1 MRFAVPIRNM
11 FQIGTLKGGEE
22 GVKLG
27 VVLRK
32 ARVQAGISQ
41 EKLAEMLSRSRSCIS
56 KIENDQKVLD
66 VPTYVRWMEATN
78 AKEAMIATLCGID
91 PLAVTQQITTIM
103 ALFGG

>member
-1 MRFAVPIRNM
+1 M
-11 FQIGTLKGGEE
+11 
-22 GVKLG
+22 
-27 VVLRK
+27 VLRK
-32 ARVQAGISQ
+32 ARLQAGISQ
-41 EKLAEMLSRSRSCIS
+41 ERLAEMLSRSRSCIS

-91 PLAVTQQITTIM
+91 PLAVTQQITAIM

>member
-1 MRFAVPIRNM
+1 M
-11 FQIGTLKGGEE
+11 
-22 GVKLG
+22 G

-66 VPTYVRWMEATN
+66 VPTYVRWMEVTN

-91 PLAVTQQITTIM
+91 PLAVTQQITAIM

>member
-1 MRFAVPIRNM
+1 M
-11 FQIGTLKGGEE
+11 
-22 GVKLG
+22 KLG

-91 PLAVTQQITTIM
+91 PLTVTQQITAIM

>member
-1 MRFAVPIRNM
+1 M
-11 FQIGTLKGGEE
+11 
-22 GVKLG
+22 
-27 VVLRK
+27 VLRK
-32 ARVQAGISQ
+32 ARLQAGISQ

-56 KIENDQKVLD
+56 KIENDQKMLD

-91 PLAVTQQITTIM
+91 PLTVTQQITAIM

>member
-1 MRFAVPIRNM
+1 M
-11 FQIGTLKGGEE
+11 
-22 GVKLG
+22 KLG

-91 PLAVTQQITTIM
+91 PLAVTQQITAIM

>member
-1 MRFAVPIRNM
+1 M
-11 FQIGTLKGGEE
+11 
-22 GVKLG
+22 KLG

-32 ARVQAGISQ
+32 ARLQAGISQ

-56 KIENDQKVLD
+56 KIENDQKILD

-91 PLAVTQQITTIM
+91 PLAVTQQITAIM

>member
-1 MRFAVPIRNM
+1 M
-11 FQIGTLKGGEE
+11 
-22 GVKLG
+22 KLG

-41 EKLAEMLSRSRSCIS
+41 EKLAEILSRSRSCIS

-91 PLAVTQQITTIM
+91 PLAVTQQITAIM

>member
-1 MRFAVPIRNM
+1 MRKLR
-11 FQIGTLKGGEE
+11 
-22 GVKLG
+22 LG

-32 ARVQAGISQ
+32 ARLQAGISQ

-91 PLAVTQQITTIM
+91 PLAVTQQITAIM

>member
-1 MRFAVPIRNM
+1 M
-11 FQIGTLKGGEE
+11 
-22 GVKLG
+22 G

-41 EKLAEMLSRSRSCIS
+41 EKLAEILSRSRSCIS

-91 PLAVTQQITTIM
+91 PLAVTQQITAIM

>member
-1 MRFAVPIRNM
+1 M
-11 FQIGTLKGGEE
+11 
-22 GVKLG
+22 
-27 VVLRK
+27 VLRK
-32 ARVQAGISQ
+32 ARLQAGISQ

-91 PLAVTQQITTIM
+91 PLAVTQQITAIM

>member
-1 MRFAVPIRNM
+1 M
-11 FQIGTLKGGEE
+11 
-22 GVKLG
+22 
-27 VVLRK
+27 VLRK
-32 ARVQAGISQ
+32 ARLQAGISQ
-41 EKLAEMLSRSRSCIS
+41 ERLAEILSRSRSCIS

-91 PLAVTQQITTIM
+91 PLAVTQQITAIM

>member
-1 MRFAVPIRNM
+1 M
-11 FQIGTLKGGEE
+11 
-22 GVKLG
+22 KLG

-56 KIENDQKVLD
+56 KIENDMKVLD

-91 PLAVTQQITTIM
+91 PLAVTQQITAIM

>member
-1 MRFAVPIRNM
+1 M
-11 FQIGTLKGGEE
+11 
-22 GVKLG
+22 G

-91 PLAVTQQITTIM
+91 PLTVTQQITAIM

>member
-1 MRFAVPIRNM
+1 MV
-11 FQIGTLKGGEE
+11 LK
-22 GVKLG
+22 
-27 VVLRK
+27 K

-41 EKLAEMLSRSRSCIS
+41 EKLAEILSRSRSCIS
-56 KIENDQKVLD
+56 KIENDQKMLD

-91 PLAVTQQITTIM
+91 PLAVTQQITAIM

>member
-1 MRFAVPIRNM
+1 M
-11 FQIGTLKGGEE
+11 
-22 GVKLG
+22 
-27 VVLRK
+27 VLRK
-32 ARVQAGISQ
+32 ARLQAGISQ
-41 EKLAEMLSRSRSCIS
+41 EKLAEMLSRSRSWIS

-91 PLAVTQQITTIM
+91 PLAVTQQITAIM

>member
-1 MRFAVPIRNM
+1 MRKLR
-11 FQIGTLKGGEE
+11 
-22 GVKLG
+22 LG

-32 ARVQAGISQ
+32 ARLQAGISQ
-41 EKLAEMLSRSRSCIS
+41 ERLAEILSRSRSCIS

-91 PLAVTQQITTIM
+91 PLAVTQQITAIM

>member
-1 MRFAVPIRNM
+1 M
-11 FQIGTLKGGEE
+11 
-22 GVKLG
+22 KLG

-32 ARVQAGISQ
+32 ARLQAGISQ
-41 EKLAEMLSRSRSCIS
+41 ERLAEMLSRSRSCIS
-56 KIENDQKVLD
+56 KIENDQKMLD

-91 PLAVTQQITTIM
+91 PLAVTQQITAIM

>member
-1 MRFAVPIRNM
+1 M
-11 FQIGTLKGGEE
+11 
-22 GVKLG
+22 KLG

-32 ARVQAGISQ
+32 ARLQAGISQ
-41 EKLAEMLSRSRSCIS
+41 ERLAEMLSRSRSCIS

-91 PLAVTQQITTIM
+91 PLAVTQQITAIM

>member
-1 MRFAVPIRNM
+1 MR
-11 FQIGTLKGGEE
+11 
-22 GVKLG
+22 LG

-32 ARVQAGISQ
+32 ARLQAGISQ
-41 EKLAEMLSRSRSCIS
+41 ERLAEILSRSRSCIS

-91 PLAVTQQITTIM
+91 PLAVTQQITAIM

>member
-1 MRFAVPIRNM
+1 M
-11 FQIGTLKGGEE
+11 
-22 GVKLG
+22 KLG

-56 KIENDQKVLD
+56 KIENDQKMLD

-91 PLAVTQQITTIM
+91 PLAVTQQITAIM

>member
-1 MRFAVPIRNM
+1 M
-11 FQIGTLKGGEE
+11 
-22 GVKLG
+22 G

-32 ARVQAGISQ
+32 ARLQAGISQ

-91 PLAVTQQITTIM
+91 PLAVTQQITAIM

>member
-1 MRFAVPIRNM
+1 M
-11 FQIGTLKGGEE
+11 
-22 GVKLG
+22 
-27 VVLRK
+27 VLRK
-32 ARVQAGISQ
+32 ARLQAGISQ

-56 KIENDQKVLD
+56 KIENDQKILD

-91 PLAVTQQITTIM
+91 PLAVTQQITAIM

>member
-1 MRFAVPIRNM
+1 M
-11 FQIGTLKGGEE
+11 
-22 GVKLG
+22 KLG

-56 KIENDQKVLD
+56 KIENDMKVLD

-91 PLAVTQQITTIM
+91 PLAVTHQITAIM

>member
-1 MRFAVPIRNM
+1 M
-11 FQIGTLKGGEE
+11 
-22 GVKLG
+22 
-27 VVLRK
+27 VLRK

-91 PLAVTQQITTIM
+91 PLAVTQQITAIM

>member
-1 MRFAVPIRNM
+1 M
-11 FQIGTLKGGEE
+11 
-22 GVKLG
+22 G

-91 PLAVTQQITTIM
+91 PLAVTQQITAIM

>member
-1 MRFAVPIRNM
+1 MGI
-11 FQIGTLKGGEE
+11 
-22 GVKLG
+22 
-27 VVLRK
+27 VLRK
-32 ARVQAGISQ
+32 ARLQAGISQ
-41 EKLAEMLSRSRSCIS
+41 ERLAEILSRSRSCIS

-91 PLAVTQQITTIM
+91 PLAVTQQITAIM

>member
-1 MRFAVPIRNM
+1 M
-11 FQIGTLKGGEE
+11 
-22 GVKLG
+22 G

-32 ARVQAGISQ
+32 ARLQAGISQ

-56 KIENDQKVLD
+56 KIENDQKILD

-91 PLAVTQQITTIM
+91 PLAVTQQITAIM

>member
-1 MRFAVPIRNM
+1 M
-11 FQIGTLKGGEE
+11 
-22 GVKLG
+22 KLG

-32 ARVQAGISQ
+32 ARLQAGISQ

-91 PLAVTQQITTIM
+91 PLAVTQQITAIM

>member
-1 MRFAVPIRNM
+1 M
-11 FQIGTLKGGEE
+11 
-22 GVKLG
+22 G

-32 ARVQAGISQ
+32 ARLQAGISQ
-41 EKLAEMLSRSRSCIS
+41 ERLAEMLSRSRSCIS
-56 KIENDQKVLD
+56 KIENDQKMLD

-91 PLAVTQQITTIM
+91 PLAVTQQITAIM

>member
-1 MRFAVPIRNM
+1 M
-11 FQIGTLKGGEE
+11 
-22 GVKLG
+22 G

-41 EKLAEMLSRSRSCIS
+41 ERLAEMLSRSRSCIS
-56 KIENDQKVLD
+56 KIENDMKVLD

-91 PLAVTQQITTIM
+91 PLAVTQQITAIM

>member
-1 MRFAVPIRNM
+1 M
-11 FQIGTLKGGEE
+11 
-22 GVKLG
+22 G

-32 ARVQAGISQ
+32 ARLQAGISQ
-41 EKLAEMLSRSRSCIS
+41 ERLAEMLSRSRSCIS

-91 PLAVTQQITTIM
+91 PLAVTQQITAIM

>member
-1 MRFAVPIRNM
+1 M
-11 FQIGTLKGGEE
+11 
-22 GVKLG
+22 KLG

-32 ARVQAGISQ
+32 ARLQAGISQ
-41 EKLAEMLSRSRSCIS
+41 ERLAELLSRSRSCIS
-56 KIENDQKVLD
+56 KIENDQKMLD

-91 PLAVTQQITTIM
+91 PLAVTQQITAIM

>member
-1 MRFAVPIRNM
+1 M
-11 FQIGTLKGGEE
+11 
-22 GVKLG
+22 KLG

-41 EKLAEMLSRSRSCIS
+41 ERLAEMLSRSRSCIS
-56 KIENDQKVLD
+56 KIENDMKVLD

-91 PLAVTQQITTIM
+91 PLAVTQQITAIM

>member
-1 MRFAVPIRNM
+1 M
-11 FQIGTLKGGEE
+11 
-22 GVKLG
+22 KLG

-66 VPTYVRWMEATN
+66 VPTYVRWMEVTN

-91 PLAVTQQITTIM
+91 PLAVTQQITAIM

>member
-1 MRFAVPIRNM
+1 MR
-11 FQIGTLKGGEE
+11 
-22 GVKLG
+22 LG

-32 ARVQAGISQ
+32 ARLQAGISQ

-91 PLAVTQQITTIM
+91 PLAVTQQITAIM

>member
-1 MRFAVPIRNM
+1 M
-11 FQIGTLKGGEE
+11 
-22 GVKLG
+22 G
-27 VVLRK
+27 VVLKK

-41 EKLAEMLSRSRSCIS
+41 ERLAEMLSRSRSCIS
-56 KIENDQKVLD
+56 KIENDQKMLD

-91 PLAVTQQITTIM
+91 PLAVTQQITAIM